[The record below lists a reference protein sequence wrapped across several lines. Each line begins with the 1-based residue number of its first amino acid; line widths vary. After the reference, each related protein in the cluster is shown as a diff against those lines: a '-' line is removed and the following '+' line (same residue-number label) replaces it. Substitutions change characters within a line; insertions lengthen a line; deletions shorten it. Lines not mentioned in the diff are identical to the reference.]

1 MFSLAQT
8 VLAQLVTARNTAPE
22 RLSES
27 EMTLAKR
34 ICHCVKCGSFW
45 VRMKYK
51 LPERCPHCHSREW
64 DRPFLTA
71 LINAEANTTPTQPP
85 STEKKP
91 IGGAP

>member
-34 ICHCVKCGSFW
+34 ICHCVKCGAFW
-45 VRMKYK
+45 VRMKTK
-51 LPERCPHCHSREW
+51 LPERCPKCHSREW

-71 LINAEANTTPTQPP
+71 LVNASASTTAPHPAS
-85 STEKKP
+85 STKTTE
-91 IGGAP
+91 GGTA